1 MKSVCVSEKSEGVV
15 CQMNRATA
23 PFLEMKNITKQFP
36 GVLALNN
43 VNLQVYPGQV
53 LALVGENGAGKST
66 LMKVISGVHKMDAG
80 EITLEGK
87 SVTITS
93 PLHSRQLGISI
104 IFQEL
109 SVLNNMNIAE
119 NIFVGR
125 EKKKNGFVDK
135 KAQHEEAKA
144 LLARVGLDIDT
155 RTKTGLLST
164 AQKQMVEVA
173 KALSF
178 NSKLIIMDEPTS
190 SLTDNETAK
199 LMTIIRNL
207 RDEGVA
213 IVFIS
218 HRMNEIF
225 EISDE
230 IAVMRDGEMV
240 GRMITS
246 EVDEQQVIAAMVGR
260 DVNDIFHKEEAP
272 IGDIMLEVKNL
283 STKNFLKDISF
294 NVRAGEIVGFA
305 GLVGA
310 GRSEVMRA
318 VFGIDP
324 RTSGEIYVGG
334 EKKEIGSTV
343 DALRAGMGFV
353 PEDRKEQGLILK
365 QTIRAN
371 ASLAALSSVANGWF
385 IDKGKEKNLSDEY
398 VSKLKVK
405 TPSIEQLIMNL
416 SGGNQQKVVIAKWM
430 ATNPKVLILDEPT
443 RGIDVGAKKE
453 IHTLMSELAKQGVA
467 IIMIS
472 SELPEVLGMAD
483 RIYVMHDGRIKGEI
497 DRENASQEAIMKLAI
512 S

>member
-1 MKSVCVSEKSEGVV
+1 MSA
-15 CQMNRATA
+15 ATT
-23 PFLEMKNITKQFP
+23 PFLEMKGITKQFP
-36 GVLALNN
+36 GVLALN
-43 VNLQVYPGQV
+43 QVDLSIYPGRV

-66 LMKVISGVHKMDAG
+66 LMKVLSGVHRRDAG
-80 EITLEGK
+80 EILIEGK
-87 SVTITS
+87 SVEITS
-93 PLHSRQLGISI
+93 PLASRQMGISI
-104 IFQEL
+104 IYQEL
-109 SVLNNMNIAE
+109 SVLNNMDVAE

-135 KAQHEEAKA
+135 KRQHEEARA
-144 LLARVGLDIDT
+144 LLERVGLNIDT
-155 RTKTGLLST
+155 HTMTRRLST

-173 KALSF
+173 KALSY
-178 NSKLIIMDEPTS
+178 NSRLIIMDEPTS
-190 SLTDNETAK
+190 SLTDKETAM
-199 LMTIIRNL
+199 LMDIIRKL

-240 GRMITS
+240 QHMITG

-260 DVNDIFHKEEAP
+260 DVNDIFQKEEAP
-272 IGDIMLEVKNL
+272 IGDVVLEVKNL
-283 STKNFLKDISF
+283 STRSFLKDISF

-318 VFGIDP
+318 LFAVDP
-324 RTSGEIYVGG
+324 RESGEIFVNG
-334 EKKEIGSTV
+334 KPVEIKSTV
-343 DALRAGMGFV
+343 DALNAGLGFV

-365 QTIRAN
+365 QTVRAN
-371 ASLAALSSVANGWF
+371 ASLAALDSVANGWF
-385 IDKGKEKNLSDEY
+385 IDQKREKALSDEY

-405 TPSIEQLIMNL
+405 TPSIEQKVMNL

-430 ATNPKVLILDEPT
+430 ATHPKVLILDEPT

-453 IHTLMSELAKQGVA
+453 IHLLMSELAKQGVA

-497 DRENASQEAIMKLAI
+497 DRANASQESIMKLAI

>member
-1 MKSVCVSEKSEGVV
+1 MSAA
-15 CQMNRATA
+15 MA
-23 PFLEMKNITKQFP
+23 PFLQMKGITKQFP
-36 GVLALNN
+36 GVLALNQ
-43 VNLQVYPGQV
+43 VDLSVYPGRV

-66 LMKVISGVHKMDAG
+66 LMKVLSGVHKRDAG
-80 EITLEGK
+80 EILIEGK
-87 SVTITS
+87 SVEIDS
-93 PLHSRQLGISI
+93 PLASRQMGISI

-109 SVLNNMNIAE
+109 SVLNNMDVAE

-135 KAQHEEAKA
+135 KAQHQEARA
-144 LLARVGLDIDT
+144 LLDRVGLNIDT
-155 RTKTGLLST
+155 HTMTHRLST

-173 KALSF
+173 KALSY

-190 SLTDNETAK
+190 SLTDTETAM
-199 LMTIIRNL
+199 LMKIIRRL

-240 GRMITS
+240 QHMITG

-272 IGDIMLEVKNL
+272 IGDVVLEVKKL
-283 STKNFLKDISF
+283 STRNFLKDISF

-318 VFGIDP
+318 LFAVDP
-324 RTSGEIYVGG
+324 RESGEIFINGKPV
-334 EKKEIGSTV
+334 EIKSTV

-371 ASLAALSSVANGWF
+371 ASLAALDSVADGWF
-385 IDKGKEKNLSDEY
+385 INRKKEKGLSDEY

-430 ATNPKVLILDEPT
+430 ATHPKVLILDEPT

-497 DRENASQEAIMKLAI
+497 DRAEASQEAIMKMAI

>member
-1 MKSVCVSEKSEGVV
+1 MRE
-15 CQMNRATA
+15 ATA
-23 PFLEMKNITKQFP
+23 PLLEMKGITKQFP
-36 GVLALNN
+36 GVLALNK
-43 VNLQVYPGQV
+43 VSLSIYPGKV

-66 LMKVISGVHKMDAG
+66 LMKILSGVHKRDAG
-80 EITLEGK
+80 EILLEGK
-87 SVTITS
+87 PIEIAS
-93 PLHSRQLGISI
+93 PLASRQMGISI
-104 IFQEL
+104 IYQEL

-135 KAQHEEAKA
+135 KLQHTEASH
-144 LLARVGLDIDT
+144 LLERVGLRIDT
-155 RTKTGLLST
+155 HTKTGKLST

-190 SLTDNETAK
+190 SLTDKETAM
-199 LMTIIRNL
+199 LMDIIRKL

-240 GRMITS
+240 QHMITA
-246 EVDEQQVIAAMVGR
+246 EVNEQQVIAAMVGR
-260 DVNDIFHKEEAP
+260 DVHDLFAKEEAP
-272 IGDIMLEVKNL
+272 IGDVALEVKNL

-294 NVRAGEIVGFA
+294 KVRSGEIVGFA

-318 VFGIDP
+318 LFAVDP
-324 RTSGEIYVGG
+324 KESGEIYIHG
-334 EKKEIGSTV
+334 KKTEINSTV
-343 DALRAGMGFV
+343 DALKAGLGFV

-365 QTIRAN
+365 QTIRVN
-371 ASLAALSSVANGWF
+371 ASLAALKSVANGWF
-385 IDKGKEKNLSDEY
+385 IDKKRENSLTDEY
-398 VSKLKVK
+398 VAKLKVK
-405 TPSIEQLIMNL
+405 TPSNEQKIMNL

-430 ATNPKVLILDEPT
+430 ATGPKVLILDEPT

-453 IHTLMSELAKQGVA
+453 IHQLMSELAKQGVA

-472 SELPEVLGMAD
+472 SELPEVIGMSD

-497 DRENASQEAIMKLAI
+497 DRANASQEAIMKLAI

>member
-1 MKSVCVSEKSEGVV
+1 MSA
-15 CQMNRATA
+15 ATA
-23 PFLEMKNITKQFP
+23 PFLEMKGITKQFP
-36 GVLALNN
+36 GVLALNK
-43 VNLQVYPGQV
+43 VDLSVYPGKV

-66 LMKVISGVHKMDAG
+66 LMKVLSGVHKRDAG
-80 EITLEGK
+80 EILIDGK
-87 SVTITS
+87 SVEIAS
-93 PLHSRQLGISI
+93 PLASRQMGISI
-104 IFQEL
+104 IYQEL
-109 SVLNNMNIAE
+109 SVLNNMNVAE

-135 KAQHEEAKA
+135 KAQHDAARA
-144 LLARVGLDIDT
+144 LLDRVGLSIDT
-155 RTKTGLLST
+155 HTMTRRLST

-190 SLTDNETAK
+190 SLTDKETAM
-199 LMTIIRNL
+199 LMDIIRKL

-240 GRMITS
+240 QHMITG
-246 EVDEQQVIAAMVGR
+246 EVNEQQVIAAMVGR

-272 IGDIMLEVKNL
+272 IGDVVLEVKNL
-283 STKNFLKDISF
+283 STKDFLKDISF

-318 VFGIDP
+318 LFAVD
-324 RTSGEIYVGG
+324 RRESGEIFVNG
-334 EKKEIGSTV
+334 KPVEINSTV
-343 DALRAGMGFV
+343 DALNAGLGFV

-371 ASLAALSSVANGWF
+371 ASLAALNSVANGWF
-385 IDKGKEKNLSDEY
+385 IDKKKEKNLSDEY

-430 ATNPKVLILDEPT
+430 ATHPKVLILDEPT

-497 DRENASQEAIMKLAI
+497 DRAEASQESIMKLAI

>member
-1 MKSVCVSEKSEGVV
+1 MSAAK
-15 CQMNRATA
+15 A
-23 PFLEMKNITKQFP
+23 PFLEMRGITKQFP
-36 GVLALNN
+36 GVLALNK
-43 VNLQVYPGQV
+43 VDLSVYPGKV

-66 LMKVISGVHKMDAG
+66 LMKVLSGVHKRDAG
-80 EITLEGK
+80 EILIDGK
-87 SVTITS
+87 SVEITS
-93 PLHSRQLGISI
+93 PLASRQMGISI
-104 IFQEL
+104 IYQEL
-109 SVLNNMNIAE
+109 SVLNNMNVAE

-125 EKKKNGFVDK
+125 ERTKNGFVDK
-135 KAQHEEAKA
+135 KQQHEEAKA
-144 LLARVGLDIDT
+144 LLNRVGLNIDT
-155 RTKTGLLST
+155 HTITRRLST

-178 NSKLIIMDEPTS
+178 NSRLIIMDEPTS
-190 SLTDNETAK
+190 SLTDKETAM
-199 LMTIIRNL
+199 LMDIIRKL

-240 GRMITS
+240 QHMITAD
-246 EVDEQQVIAAMVGR
+246 VDEQQVIAAMVGR

-272 IGDIMLEVKNL
+272 IGDVVLEVKNL

-318 VFGIDP
+318 LFAVDP
-324 RTSGEIYVGG
+324 RESGEIYVNG
-334 EKKEIGSTV
+334 KQVEIKSTV
-343 DALRAGMGFV
+343 DALNAGMGFV

-371 ASLAALSSVANGWF
+371 ASLAALDSVANGWF
-385 IDKGKEKNLSDEY
+385 IDKKREKNLSDEY

-430 ATNPKVLILDEPT
+430 ATHPKVLILDEPT

-497 DRENASQEAIMKLAI
+497 DRAEASQESIMKLAI

>member
-1 MKSVCVSEKSEGVV
+1 MSAA
-15 CQMNRATA
+15 MT
-23 PFLEMKNITKQFP
+23 PFLQMKGITKQFP
-36 GVLALNN
+36 GVLALNQ
-43 VNLQVYPGQV
+43 VDLSVYPGRV

-66 LMKVISGVHKMDAG
+66 LMKVLSGVHKRDAG
-80 EITLEGK
+80 EILIEGK
-87 SVTITS
+87 SVEIDS
-93 PLHSRQLGISI
+93 PLASRQMGISI
-104 IFQEL
+104 IYQEL
-109 SVLNNMNIAE
+109 SVLNNMDVAE

-135 KAQHEEAKA
+135 KAQHQEAKA
-144 LLARVGLDIDT
+144 LLDRVGLNIDT
-155 RTKTGLLST
+155 HTMTHRLST

-173 KALSF
+173 KALSY

-190 SLTDNETAK
+190 SLTDTETAM
-199 LMTIIRNL
+199 LMKIIRRL

-240 GRMITS
+240 QHMITG

-272 IGDIMLEVKNL
+272 IGDVVLEVKNL
-283 STKNFLKDISF
+283 STRNFLKDISF

-318 VFGIDP
+318 LFAVDP
-324 RTSGEIYVGG
+324 RESGEIFINGKPV
-334 EKKEIGSTV
+334 EIKSTV

-371 ASLAALSSVANGWF
+371 ASLAALDSVADGWF
-385 IDKGKEKNLSDEY
+385 INRKKEKGLSDEY

-430 ATNPKVLILDEPT
+430 ATHPKVLILDEPT

-497 DRENASQEAIMKLAI
+497 DRAEASQEAIMKMAI

>member
-1 MKSVCVSEKSEGVV
+1 MSA
-15 CQMNRATA
+15 ATT
-23 PFLEMKNITKQFP
+23 PFLEMKGITKQFP
-36 GVLALNN
+36 GVLALNQ
-43 VNLQVYPGQV
+43 VDLSVYPGRV

-66 LMKVISGVHKMDAG
+66 LMKVLSGVHRRDAG
-80 EITLEGK
+80 EILIEGK
-87 SVTITS
+87 NVEITS
-93 PLHSRQLGISI
+93 PLASRQMGISI
-104 IFQEL
+104 IYQEL
-109 SVLNNMNIAE
+109 SVLNNMDVAE

-135 KAQHEEAKA
+135 KRQHEEARA
-144 LLARVGLDIDT
+144 LLERVGLNIDT
-155 RTKTGLLST
+155 HTMTRRLST

-173 KALSF
+173 KALSY
-178 NSKLIIMDEPTS
+178 NSRLIIMDEPTS
-190 SLTDNETAK
+190 SLTDKETAM
-199 LMTIIRNL
+199 LMDIIRKL

-240 GRMITS
+240 QHMITS

-260 DVNDIFHKEEAP
+260 DVNDIFQKEEAP
-272 IGDIMLEVKNL
+272 IGDVVLEVKNL
-283 STKNFLKDISF
+283 STRSFLKDISF

-318 VFGIDP
+318 LFAVDP
-324 RTSGEIYVGG
+324 RETGEVFVNG
-334 EKKEIGSTV
+334 KPVEIKSTV
-343 DALRAGMGFV
+343 DALNAGLGFV

-371 ASLAALSSVANGWF
+371 ASLAALNSVANGWF
-385 IDKGKEKNLSDEY
+385 IDQKREKALSDEY

-405 TPSIEQLIMNL
+405 TPSIEQKVMNL

-430 ATNPKVLILDEPT
+430 ATHPKVLILDEPT

-453 IHTLMSELAKQGVA
+453 IHLLMSELAKQGVA

-497 DRENASQEAIMKLAI
+497 DRANASQESIMKLAI

>member
-1 MKSVCVSEKSEGVV
+1 MSA
-15 CQMNRATA
+15 ATT
-23 PFLEMKNITKQFP
+23 PFLEMKGITKQFP
-36 GVLALNN
+36 GVLALNQ
-43 VNLQVYPGQV
+43 VDLSVYPGRV

-66 LMKVISGVHKMDAG
+66 LMKVLSGVHRRDAG
-80 EITLEGK
+80 EILIEGK
-87 SVTITS
+87 SVEITS
-93 PLHSRQLGISI
+93 PLASRQMGISI
-104 IFQEL
+104 IYQEL
-109 SVLNNMNIAE
+109 SVLNNMDVAE

-135 KAQHEEAKA
+135 KRQHEEARA
-144 LLARVGLDIDT
+144 LLERVGLNIDT
-155 RTKTGLLST
+155 HTMTRRLST

-173 KALSF
+173 KALSY
-178 NSKLIIMDEPTS
+178 NSRLIIMDEPTS
-190 SLTDNETAK
+190 SLTDKETAM
-199 LMTIIRNL
+199 LMDIIRKL

-240 GRMITS
+240 QHMITS

-260 DVNDIFHKEEAP
+260 DVNDIFQKEEAP
-272 IGDIMLEVKNL
+272 IGDVVLEVKNL
-283 STKNFLKDISF
+283 STRSFLKDISF

-318 VFGIDP
+318 LFAVDP
-324 RTSGEIYVGG
+324 RETGEVFVNG
-334 EKKEIGSTV
+334 KPVEIKSTV
-343 DALRAGMGFV
+343 DALNAGLGFV

-371 ASLAALSSVANGWF
+371 ASLAALNSVANGWF
-385 IDKGKEKNLSDEY
+385 IDQKREKALSDEY

-405 TPSIEQLIMNL
+405 TPSIEQKVMNL

-430 ATNPKVLILDEPT
+430 ATHPKVLILDEPT

-453 IHTLMSELAKQGVA
+453 IHLLMSELAKQGVA

-497 DRENASQEAIMKLAI
+497 DRANASQESIMKLAI